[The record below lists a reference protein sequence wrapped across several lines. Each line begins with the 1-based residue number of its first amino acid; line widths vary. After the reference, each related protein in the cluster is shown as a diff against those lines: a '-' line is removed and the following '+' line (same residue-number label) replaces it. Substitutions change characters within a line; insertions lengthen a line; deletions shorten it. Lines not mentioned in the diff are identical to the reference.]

1 MDERGFESLPVHYF
15 NNNGEMKTISNANYA
30 TAVEIVQAYIDIK
43 GGGSGDL
50 RTVNRVRRAHV
61 LLRSLKR
68 NVR

>member
-1 MDERGFESLPVHYF
+1 
-15 NNNGEMKTISNANYA
+15 MKTMSNANYA

-68 NVR
+68 NVK

>member
-1 MDERGFESLPVHYF
+1 MSEGSSPSPCANF
-15 NNNGEMKTISNANYA
+15 NNNGEMKTMSNANYA

>member
-1 MDERGFESLPVHYF
+1 
-15 NNNGEMKTISNANYA
+15 MKTMSNA